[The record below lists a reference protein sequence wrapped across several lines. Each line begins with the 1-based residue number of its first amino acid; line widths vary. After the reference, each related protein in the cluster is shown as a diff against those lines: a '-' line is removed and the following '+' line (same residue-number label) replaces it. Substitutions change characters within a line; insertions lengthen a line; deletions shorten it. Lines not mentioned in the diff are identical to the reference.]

1 MLIAYTPYRDTIAS
15 NLLIDLTDMPETQI
29 RKHIE
34 AQVID
39 DWGENK
45 KGKDQPSPT

>member
-1 MLIAYTPYRDTIAS
+1 
-15 NLLIDLTDMPETQI
+15 MPETQI

-45 KGKDQPSPT
+45 KGKDHRPPEMKD